1 MRSTLSIILIL
12 LWYGNTAIADQF
24 LPYDGQKDKYQ
35 FFLDWYYVRCN
46 IYEVMFLVGAIIALL
61 KKDRLSQAILSGAAL
76 LFACSVVDKLIQ
88 NVYSYEIHD
97 IWALLAATLVAIK
110 VYKK

>member
-1 MRSTLSIILIL
+1 MRAALSIILLL
-12 LWYGNTAIADQF
+12 LWYGNVALADYIF
-24 LPYDGQKDKYQ
+24 PYEGQENEYQ
-35 FFLDWYYVRCN
+35 FFLDWCYVRCN
-46 IYEVMFLVGAIIALL
+46 IYEVMFLVGAVIALL

-110 VYKK
+110 VYKE